1 MLNFEEAKKVVKEN
15 IPKGK
20 IQKAILYDNLYVFM
34 VFMNDEFEGQMDPYY
49 SVNINTGEFRDF
61 SIITDGE
68 IGEIMEMFETQ
79 NLI

>member
-1 MLNFEEAKKVVKEN
+1 MLNFEEAKNVVKEN

-34 VFMNDEFEGQMDPYY
+34 VFMNDKFEGQMDPYY

-61 SIITDGE
+61 SVITDGD